1 MSIPAFL
8 INLDRSQDR
17 LRYMQ
22 AQADRIGLQ
31 VERFPAINGSAVPD
45 HLRSQFAGSRLTPGQ
60 VGCYASHLCLHER
73 VVRDDLSYA
82 LILEDD
88 AELQDDLMLAAE
100 KAMAAAPADWDYIQL
115 SGTFKRP
122 VLSIANLPNGRHLVR
137 HWRLPGGT
145 GAYLISRRGAEKMIA
160 PGPRVRPVD
169 LEIRY
174 AWLRDLDVLGVY
186 PAPVICNVQ
195 FNTTIIPEAGSK
207 STHSPGLISEVK
219 GKVYRVRKLGLAG
232 TALCVLATLRMRARR
247 RRTGEIILI
256 TRSP

>member
-31 VERFPAINGSAVPD
+31 VERFPAIDGSAVPD
-45 HLRSQFAGSRLTPGQ
+45 HLRSQFAGSRLTRGQ

-122 VLSIANLPNGRHLVR
+122 VLASQTCPTAGISCGI
-137 HWRLPGGT
+137 
-145 GAYLISRRGAEKMIA
+145 GACREALA
-160 PGPRVRPVD
+160 P
-169 LEIRY
+169 I
-174 AWLRDLDVLGVY
+174 
-186 PAPVICNVQ
+186 
-195 FNTTIIPEAGSK
+195 
-207 STHSPGLISEVK
+207 
-219 GKVYRVRKLGLAG
+219 
-232 TALCVLATLRMRARR
+232 
-247 RRTGEIILI
+247 
-256 TRSP
+256 